1 MVALRKANSS
11 FASTRNCSSSSQAAH
26 YDWSKCETFL
36 SSSQVPEREA
46 GVARSESQ
54 LVIPVLETGSE
65 SAAQQQPQPQPQ
77 QQQQQFKTEKR
88 FMVELET
95 KGEEQEELLQLI
107 LKQQQRQHRSGGGGV
122 VGPSSRLDPVYGQW
136 RWDDS
141 RLVPFGNAGDVPRM
155 GYVPV
160 QPPPGALPPRPPPP
174 AGSGPPRRGT
184 RIAPRLCFK
193 CQQPGHICRSMHCAR
208 ARTCRAKSPT

>member
-1 MVALRKANSS
+1 M
-11 FASTRNCSSSSQAAH
+11 
-26 YDWSKCETFL
+26 
-36 SSSQVPEREA
+36 
-46 GVARSESQ
+46 ARCESQ

-65 SAAQQQPQPQPQ
+65 STAQQQPQPPPQ
-77 QQQQQFKTEKR
+77 QEQQFKTEKR

-95 KGEEQEELLQLI
+95 KGEEQKEFVQLS

-122 VGPSSRLDPVYGQW
+122 VGPTYRSDPVYGQW

-141 RLVPFGNAGDVPRM
+141 RLAPFGNAGDVPPM

-174 AGSGPPRRGT
+174 AGSGPPCRGT
-184 RIAPRLCFK
+184 PIAPRLCFK
-193 CQQPGHICRSMHCAR
+193 CQQPGNYAAQCTAHAHAHVAQNYPPSSGCFGAHAASFILPPSIIRRKLAGRSI
-208 ARTCRAKSPT
+208 P